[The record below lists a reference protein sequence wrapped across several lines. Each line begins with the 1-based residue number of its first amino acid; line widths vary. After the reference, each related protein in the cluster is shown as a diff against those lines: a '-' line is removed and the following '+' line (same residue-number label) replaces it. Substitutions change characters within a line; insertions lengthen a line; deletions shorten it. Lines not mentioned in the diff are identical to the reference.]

1 MGDDTYSMSFTTG
14 GLFHRESVNAAALFL
29 ELGDWRAVRD
39 RVFADNLFQ
48 CRTVSTLTRIFREV
62 ASRLMTCTRDELA
75 YLVRA
80 SRREQGY
87 LLWLAVCRRYG
98 FIARFAAEVL
108 RERYITL
115 KSDLGHEEYDIFFN
129 QQSETHPELDE
140 ISPTT
145 RSKLRQVLFKMLREA
160 DLLTRNG
167 LIQPAMF
174 SPEILELLCCR
185 REELVFFPVLESDL
199 KRMKQ

>member
-14 GLFHRESVNAAALFL
+14 GLCHRESVSTAALFL
-29 ELGDWRAVRD
+29 KLGDWKAVRE

-48 CRTVSTLTRIFREV
+48 CRTVSTLTRVFREV
-62 ASRLMTCTRDELA
+62 VSRLMTCTREELE
-75 YLVRA
+75 YLVGA
-80 SRREQGY
+80 SPREQGY

-115 KSDLGHEEYDIFFN
+115 KNDLDHAEYEAFFN
-129 QQSETHPELDE
+129 RQAETHPELDE

-160 DLLTRNG
+160 ELLTRNG
-167 LIQPAMF
+167 VIQPAMF
-174 SPEILELLCCR
+174 SQEMVELLWGR
-185 REELVFFPVLESDL
+185 REEFLFFPVFEADL
-199 KRMKQ
+199 RRMKR